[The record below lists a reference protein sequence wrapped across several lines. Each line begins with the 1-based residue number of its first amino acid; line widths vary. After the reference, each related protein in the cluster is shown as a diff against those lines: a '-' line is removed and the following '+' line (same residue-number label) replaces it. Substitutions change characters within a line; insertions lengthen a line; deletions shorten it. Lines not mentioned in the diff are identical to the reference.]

1 MSISDLRFETELF
14 VFLLLSGRQDSL
26 INYLFCAYFVPG
38 TVLSITD
45 RQDSFSMWGP
55 AWGLETQNKTNSS
68 PGGEPSLVGEG
79 DRNTLYNVRE
89 AGMLEGGWLVREVLG
104 DEGRGNER
112 PTQLQVS
119 AATPGFSQVLLT
131 FAKNCLQRGLRWST
145 WATGGSNQ
153 VTERPLSVGY
163 RRKGRH

>member
-1 MSISDLRFETELF
+1 M
-14 VFLLLSGRQDSL
+14 
-26 INYLFCAYFVPG
+26 
-38 TVLSITD
+38 
-45 RQDSFSMWGP
+45 
-55 AWGLETQNKTNSS
+55 
-68 PGGEPSLVGEG
+68 
-79 DRNTLYNVRE
+79 
-89 AGMLEGGWLVREVLG
+89 REVLG

-131 FAKNCLQRGLRWST
+131 FAKSCFQRGLRWST
-145 WATGGSNQ
+145 WVTGSSNQ